1 MPYCTQQ
8 NLVDRF
14 GQPEL
19 IQLTNKADAA
29 ATTIN
34 ATVLNAAIADADAE
48 IDGYLVAYVPLAI
61 IPANLVRIACDI
73 ARYYLYDDLV
83 TDQVRARY
91 KDGVAYLM
99 KVAEGKIS
107 IGPDVGGDIDLTADA
122 GVAHQVGVRQ
132 FGDLSSF

>member
-8 NLVDRF
+8 NLIDRF

-29 ATTIN
+29 GTIIN
-34 ATVLNAAIADADAE
+34 TTVLNAAIADADAE
-48 IDGYLVAYVPLAI
+48 IDGYLAAYVPLTI

-83 TDQVRARY
+83 TEQVRARY
-91 KDGVAYLM
+91 KDGIAYLM

-107 IGPDVGGDIDLTADA
+107 IGPDVGGNTEETNQSTINIQSTSKVFARD
-122 GVAHQVGVRQ
+122 
-132 FGDLSSF
+132 SY

>member
-1 MPYCTQQ
+1 MYCTQQ
-8 NLVDRF
+8 NLIDRF

-34 ATVLNAAIADADAE
+34 TTVLNAAIADADAE
-48 IDGYLVAYVPLAI
+48 IDGYLAAYVPLTI

-83 TDQVRARY
+83 TEQVRTRY
-91 KDGVAYLM
+91 KDGIAYLM

-107 IGPDVGGDIDLTADA
+107 IGPDTGGNTEETNQSTINIQSA
-122 GVAHQVGVRQ
+122 
-132 FGDLSSF
+132 SSVFARDSY